1 MIVADELEADWN
13 QVQTEMAPVEAEF
26 ADPVINQHGT
36 FGSMSLRNLY
46 EPLRKLGA
54 AGREILVEAAAK
66 KWNVPVSQC
75 EAIQGKVHHQPSG
88 RSFSYGELVEEASGL
103 PVPENPRLKQKSE
116 FKLMGTPVARRD
128 IPAKVLGE
136 AKYGL
141 DTFVEGMLYGVVAR
155 PPAYGANITAYD
167 EQAARQVAGVRHVV
181 KFSRGVGICADTLQ
195 AAWKGREALNA
206 RWDRGVEPGLSTTSM
221 DKFLADG
228 LDKPGLEGRND
239 EGVPRALRQAHTR
252 VLAEYFLPYLSH
264 AIMEPMNATA
274 HVRADQCDVWA
285 PTQSQTGVQRAAATI
300 TGLKQEQIQVHTPY
314 LGGGFGGRGARPRES
329 RKQWHSPRQLENPSR
344 SFGRAKRIFSMKP
357 IVLAMLIESKPP
369 WTRRGR

>member
-1 MIVADELEADWN
+1 M
-13 QVQTEMAPVEAEF
+13 
-26 ADPVINQHGT
+26 
-36 FGSMSLRNLY
+36 
-46 EPLRKLGA
+46 
-54 AGREILVEAAAK
+54 EAAAK
-66 KWNVPVSQC
+66 KWKVSVSQC

-128 IPAKVLGE
+128 IPAKVFGE

-206 RWDRGVEPGLSTTSM
+206 RWDRGVEPGLSTASM

-300 TGLKQEQIQVHTPY
+300 TGLKREQIQVHTPY
-314 LGGGFGGRGARPRES
+314 LGGGYGGRGATEGVQEAVALS
-329 RKQWHSPRQLENPSR
+329 KAT
-344 SFGRAKRIFSMKP
+344 GKP
-357 IVLAMLIESKPP
+357 IKVV
-369 WTRRGR
+369 WTREEDIQYEAYRPGYAHRIEASLDQKGQVTSWSHKVVGGAARRPGAGVDYETCSTRSPISRRTTSG